1 MNTFSRSM
9 MIFSVL
15 AMYFF
20 FTCGKRLAYR
30 LANQVHVHPLVRK
43 GNALVLHQLLLIHL
57 ALYLLSL
64 QLRLVFDLVNLSG
77 WLRSLTVVLEDVAFT
92 LLVHWRQVLLLVI
105 LHLRNY
111 FNILSEALPLFNLPL
126 LLIFSLL
133 LLVLKPKQLQRLVD
147 FT

>member
-1 MNTFSRSM
+1 M

-43 GNALVLHQLLLIHL
+43 GNALVLHQLLLVHL

-64 QLRLVFDLVNLSG
+64 QLRLVFDLVSLSG

-111 FNILSEALPLFNLPL
+111 FNILGKFSSP
-126 LLIFSLL
+126 LIFDNECSE
-133 LLVLKPKQLQRLVD
+133 QLIQQSNLGVEVPLSVEVRH
-147 FT
+147 